1 MDREEFYN
9 YIMNNFNIS
18 GEAAR
23 LINNILLYVEENFFD
38 ENEQYIQL
46 SNLLDGTIGLSDSE
60 IRNVY
65 MWGGK

>member
-9 YIMNNFNIS
+9 YIMDNFNIS

-23 LINNILLYVEENFFD
+23 LINNILSYVEENFFD

-46 SNLLDGTIGLSDSE
+46 CNLLDGTIGLSDSE
-60 IRNVY
+60 IRNVC
-65 MWGGK
+65 M